1 MPKQRIILIIGVLL
15 ALAAVFM
22 TKIYIDQ
29 QRQAIQEQAK
39 KELANIQANQTAVL
53 VAKKDI
59 PRGTA
64 IDETMFELAIV
75 PDKYVQ
81 PQAVT
86 SLDRIAGMVTI
97 AAISKNEQIT
107 LTKLSFAKQAGGLAE
122 VTPMGK
128 RAITISV
135 DNIAA
140 LAGMVKA
147 GDYVDVIVMLPETI
161 QTSEGKQVTQLTTI
175 PLFQNVLVL
184 AIGQET
190 SAQPRE
196 RPRKKEADASA
207 ERKEV
212 SPLITLALEPQEANL
227 IAFVQEQGKIRLT
240 MRSPADSKVVP
251 IQPENWGTLL
261 QYLASKSPGAKE
273 AQGKEQPQ
281 PTGYVEIYR
290 GLNKEKV
297 PVYK

>member
-1 MPKQRIILIIGVLL
+1 MPKQRIILIIGVVL

-22 TKIYIDQ
+22 TKVYIDQ

-39 KELANIQANQTAVL
+39 KDLANIRARQSSVL

-64 IDETMFELAIV
+64 IDETMFETAII
-75 PDKYVQ
+75 PDKYVV

-97 AAISKNEQIT
+97 AAISKDEQIT
-107 LTKLSFAKQAGGLAE
+107 LTKLSFARRSGGLAE

-140 LAGMVKA
+140 LAGMIKA
-147 GDYVDVIVMLPETI
+147 GDYVDVIAMLPEII
-161 QTSEGKQVTQLTTI
+161 QSSEGKQATQLTTV

-190 SAQPRE
+190 SALPKERARE
-196 RPRKKEADASA
+196 ASA
-207 ERKEV
+207 EKKES

-227 IAFVQEQGKIRLT
+227 ITFVQEQGKIRLT
-240 MRSPADSKVVP
+240 MRSPADSKVEP
-251 IQPENWGTLL
+251 IQPANWETLL
-261 QYLASKSPGAKE
+261 QYLASKSLAAKE

-281 PTGYVEIYR
+281 PVGYVEIYR

-297 PVYK
+297 PLYK